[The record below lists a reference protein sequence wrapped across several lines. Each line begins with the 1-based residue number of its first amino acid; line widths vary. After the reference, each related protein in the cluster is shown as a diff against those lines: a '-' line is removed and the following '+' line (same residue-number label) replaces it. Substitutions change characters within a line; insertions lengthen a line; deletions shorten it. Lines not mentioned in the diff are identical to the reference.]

1 MFIRVVQFSLL
12 VVVMTISFTPAFS
25 DTGIVLTGIDVL
37 QRNGF
42 RALAGRNIGLITNH
56 TGIDR
61 SGISNIQLLH
71 DASEVNLVVLFS
83 PEHGLFGK
91 LDVPLIDDA
100 EDLSTGI
107 RVFSLYGTTRVP
119 TSDMLKNIDTLVFDI
134 QDIGTRFYTYISTM
148 GHAMQAA
155 ADKGKRFVVLD
166 RPNPINGITVAGPM
180 LDEGRQ
186 SFTGFHR
193 LPVRHGMTIGEL
205 ALMFKAELQL
215 DIDLEIIPMEGW
227 SRADYFDTTGLKWIN
242 PSPNMRSLTEAILY
256 PGIGL
261 LETTNLSVGRGTDTP
276 FELFGAPWLDGKR
289 FARELNRLNLPGVE
303 FKAIQFTPDSSKFAG
318 ELCEGISILIT
329 DRERFESVRT
339 GIEIALQLRRLYPQD
354 WEIDAYDRLLVNQ
367 AVLTAI
373 RLGRPFAEIES
384 VYHAGLTEF
393 MQRRSQYLIYH
404 DLSASA
410 GFSEPELPDQNSW
423 INHPAKKVSKDPTA
437 AYHGQ

>member
-1 MFIRVVQFSLL
+1 VFNRVVKFSLL
-12 VVVMTISFTPAFS
+12 AIITAMSFTPAYS
-25 DTGIVLTGIDVL
+25 DAGSVLTGIDVL
-37 QRNGF
+37 QRDGF
-42 RALAGRNIGLITNH
+42 GALAGRNIGLITNH

-61 SGISNIQLLH
+61 SGVSNIQLLH

-91 LDVPLIDDA
+91 LDIPLIDDA
-100 EDLSTGI
+100 EDVSTGV
-107 RVFSLYGTTRVP
+107 RVFSLYGNTRIP

-155 ADKGKRFVVLD
+155 ADNGIRFVVLD
-166 RPNPINGITVAGPM
+166 RPNPINGITVAGPV

-215 DIDLEIIPMEGW
+215 DLDLEIIPVEAW
-227 SRADYFDTTGLKWIN
+227 SRADYFDAIGLKWIN

-276 FELFGAPWLDGKR
+276 FELFGAPWLDGEQ
-289 FARELNRLNLPGVE
+289 FALKLNRLNLPGVE

-318 ELCEGISILIT
+318 DLCGGIGIQIT
-329 DRERFESVRT
+329 DREHFESVRT
-339 GIEIALQLRRLYPQD
+339 GIEIALQLRRLYSQE
-354 WEIDAYDRLLVNQ
+354 WEIEAYDRLLVNE

-373 RLGRPFAEIES
+373 RLGRPYTEIETI
-384 VYHAGLTEF
+384 YQAGLTQF
-393 MQRRSQYLIYH
+393 LQRRSAFLIYH
-404 DLSASA
+404 
-410 GFSEPELPDQNSW
+410 
-423 INHPAKKVSKDPTA
+423 
-437 AYHGQ
+437 